1 MWKIQC
7 SFCEGIYY
15 LPLHYNILLFII
27 KEIDIQLEKAKRH
40 SRLAFFLVENIKTPI
55 QHLLVKC
62 YTCSR
67 QLASLGGEVLVE
79 VFIIYFLAPLHVGL
93 ILILVEYLLNSSKKK

>member
-1 MWKIQC
+1 MTQ
-7 SFCEGIYY
+7 E
-15 LPLHYNILLFII
+15 
-27 KEIDIQLEKAKRH
+27 EKAKRQ

>member
-1 MWKIQC
+1 MKVSYRIRKVLEAY
-7 SFCEGIYY
+7 FYF
-15 LPLHYNILLFII
+15 LLSIWTSQ
-27 KEIDIQLEKAKRH
+27 E
-40 SRLAFFLVENIKTPI
+40 ENIKTPI